1 MRGETSRRAGQARSV
16 EKSAAVDA
24 KPAIVEQK
32 PAVPAAKPAIV
43 EQKLAPARKK
53 TAVALAK
60 PALQQ
65 KSVARQLCQAI
76 ASAVP
81 GKAAELSKSVQAAK
95 SVQPASAAQK
105 PRERTMAMLCTQ
117 FRTYNPSSRTYR
129 GYDGETHSCR

>member
-1 MRGETSRRAGQARSV
+1 LV
-16 EKSAAVDA
+16 
-24 KPAIVEQK
+24 
-32 PAVPAAKPAIV
+32 V

-65 KSVARQLCQAI
+65 KSVARQSVAKQL

-81 GKAAELSKSVQAAK
+81 GKAAEPSKSVQAAK

-117 FRTYNPSSRTYR
+117 FRTYNPSSKTYR
-129 GYDGETHSCR
+129 GYDGQTHSCR